1 MPDITIILLL
11 VVLAAFLYF
20 QFRNSRKRQAEAEKR
35 REAMVPGTEVMTN
48 FGLFGTIVS
57 IDEDENIAV
66 LEISPGVT
74 ARVHRQVLLKPAV
87 DAEPEAVESGSDA
100 DESASG
106 PQLNQSNAIHL
117 NEPQYGER
125 VDPDANGKSA
135 GKDKPGG
142 KGNKS

>member
-1 MPDITIILLL
+1 MPDITLILLL

-66 LEISPGVT
+66 LELSPGVT

-87 DAEPEAVESGSDA
+87 DPEPEVVGDDSDA
-100 DESASG
+100 DTASSG
-106 PQLNQSNAIHL
+106 PQLNQSNAIPL
-117 NEPQYGER
+117 GEPQYGER
-125 VDPDANGKSA
+125 VNPDDEPK
-135 GKDKPGG
+135 GKDK
-142 KGNKS
+142 KS

>member
-1 MPDITIILLL
+1 MPDITLLL
-11 VVLAAFLYF
+11 LFVVLAAFIFF

-48 FGLFGTIVS
+48 FGLYGTIVS

-66 LEISPGVT
+66 LEIAPGVT

-87 DAEPEAVESGSDA
+87 DEVPEETTDA
-100 DESASG
+100 AADAAAAG

-117 NEPQYGER
+117 NEPEYGER
-125 VDPDANGKSA
+125 IDPE
-135 GKDKPGG
+135 DKP
-142 KGNKS
+142 KGRGTKS